1 MNVSL
6 TPELEEWVRKKVESG
21 MYVSASEV
29 VREALRALDAS
40 ERHQRI
46 ARSLDEAREQYRQTG
61 GTALSDVTVER
72 IMADAD
78 EADRLNLPI
87 NDDVTW

>member
-6 TPELEEWVRKKVESG
+6 TPQLEEWVRKQVESG

-29 VREALRALDAS
+29 VREALRSFEANQRRQRIERSIDAALD
-40 ERHQRI
+40 QRLQG
-46 ARSLDEAREQYRQTG
+46 S
-61 GTALSDVTVER
+61 GTPLAEITVDR

-78 EADRLNLPI
+78 EADRLGLPI
-87 NDDVTW
+87 DEDVTW